1 MSRESYEHVNRVLEY
16 AGITWEQLGYKVLLS
31 ESQSDVVL
39 IPQKD
44 LDLFETKILAGV

>member
-1 MSRESYEHVNRVLEY
+1 VLEHS
-16 AGITWEQLGYKVLLS
+16 GITWKQLGFTVLLS